1 MVLEQVVQR
10 CNDPLLAPAVYS
22 GDEHY
27 KEVAAGMPLW
37 KLAYHIPEVVVVA
50 SAAVEVAGRM
60 NPGDLSEVQYYKS
73 HMLASATVYKDQKR
87 HFPDRSS

>member
-10 CNDPLLAPAVYS
+10 CNDPFDPLLAPAVYS
-22 GDEHY
+22 VDEHY

-50 SAAVEVAGRM
+50 SAAVEVAG
-60 NPGDLSEVQYYKS
+60 
-73 HMLASATVYKDQKR
+73 
-87 HFPDRSS
+87 